1 MGTLGLL
8 AATLR
13 CDDVPYA
20 CATLVADLDAAA
32 VRRLRQDAL
41 AMRARYGRPITI
53 EARFVASPEALALL
67 ATLDDL
73 AIHDIHVAPSAIATL
88 GRARLDEVR
97 ASLRT
102 PEAETV
108 AGPEAEPV
116 TPVAPE
122 PAPVALEPTLHAPEP
137 ASVVLEPAAPAVAAA
152 PQRAARVSTP
162 DPFGLDPEFRGNW
175 LAPLRFVFERYW
187 RVAVSG
193 MENVPD
199 DGPVLIVANHS
210 GAVPADAFMLSVALE
225 LRKPARTLRV
235 LYDRFVDALPV
246 IGPAYRRLGA
256 VSASLPNAEEL
267 LARGEAVGLF
277 PEGIAGVEKR
287 CTERYQLRP
296 FKSGTARLAVRSGAP
311 IVPVS
316 IVGAEE
322 AFPVIARLYRV
333 GKLVGVPWI
342 PITPTFPLCG
352 LAGAFPLPTRWSM
365 HFGEP
370 IVAAPP
376 REGWSEEDRIT
387 ETTGRV
393 RTAIEAGLADLLAK
407 RRGIFV

>member
-20 CATLVADLDAAA
+20 CATLVADLDATA

-73 AIHDIHVAPSAIATL
+73 ATHDIHVAPSAIATL

-97 ASLRT
+97 ASLHT

-108 AGPEAEPV
+108 AAPEAEAAA
-116 TPVAPE
+116 PVARE
-122 PAPVALEPTLHAPEP
+122 PAPVALEPMPPAAEP
-137 ASVVLEPAAPAVAAA
+137 VPLVLEAATAAPRRA
-152 PQRAARVSTP
+152 PRVSAP
-162 DPFGLDPEFRGNW
+162 DPFGLDPDFRRGW
-175 LAPLRFVFERYW
+175 LVPLRFVFERYW

-225 LRKPARTLRV
+225 LRRPARTLRV

-246 IGPAYRRLGA
+246 IGQAYRRLGA

-352 LAGAFPLPTRWSM
+352 LAGALPLPTRWSM

-370 IVAAPP
+370 ILAAPP
-376 REGWSEEDRIT
+376 REGYSEEDRIA

-393 RTAIEAGLADLLAK
+393 RTAIEAGLTDLLAK